1 MADGRD
7 DVTFEACNVQVT
19 MHAQHDPMQ
28 NPLHAT
34 QPVTVLDRAQLETRV
49 CECYGVVEGESDR
62 LLLHKHAS
70 FEEVS

>member
-1 MADGRD
+1 
-7 DVTFEACNVQVT
+7 
-19 MHAQHDPMQ
+19 MQ

-49 CECYGVVEGESDR
+49 CECYGVVRGESDR